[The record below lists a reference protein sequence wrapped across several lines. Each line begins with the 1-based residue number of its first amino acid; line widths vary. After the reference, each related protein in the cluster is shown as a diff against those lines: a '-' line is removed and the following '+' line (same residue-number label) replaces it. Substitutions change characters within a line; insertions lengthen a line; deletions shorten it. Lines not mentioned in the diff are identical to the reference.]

1 MWYLF
6 CFFVMFR
13 LKSINLELLFISNT
27 LMPNLSIFSLL
38 FVLGAIVFSQP
49 ILAQQTN
56 SLDTASEKQAE
67 RAADFDNKVQMLIGR
82 TFWLKPNLKAIG
94 RVVFYE
100 NPAEDAI
107 NFPIDKETSFVATGY
122 ERTSHFRYLKVE
134 FTDGKVGYLQL
145 NWSNLGNDKIEKP
158 IEFLL
163 DDKTTIFEYADYIY
177 PSQPSEFLKSY
188 WTKRPKEKQ
197 DSKPKLPPRIGM
209 TEAQVLASSWGKPS
223 SVNTTITAYANS
235 EQWVYGYGMY
245 VYFRNGKVSAI
256 QY

>member
-1 MWYLF
+1 MP
-6 CFFVMFR
+6 
-13 LKSINLELLFISNT
+13 LL
-27 LMPNLSIFSLL
+27 PKLSILL
-38 FVLGAIVFSQP
+38 AICLGSIPQLSFSQQK
-49 ILAQQTN
+49 IV
-56 SLDTASEKQAE
+56 SDVASERQLE
-67 RAADFDNKVQMLIGR
+67 RAIDFDNKVQNLIGR

-100 NPAEDAI
+100 APSEDAI
-107 NFPIDKETSFVATGY
+107 NFPVDKETSFVAIGY
-122 ERTSHFRYLKVE
+122 ERSAHFRYLKVE
-134 FTDGKVGYLQL
+134 LSDGRTGYLQL
-145 NWSNLGNDKIEKP
+145 NWSNIGNDKIDKP

-177 PSQPSEFLKSY
+177 PGPPTEFLKSY
-188 WTKRPKEKQ
+188 WAKRPKERQ
-197 DSKPKLPPRIGM
+197 DSKPKSPPRIGM

-223 SVNTTITAYANS
+223 SVNTTVTVYGNS

>member
-1 MWYLF
+1 MS
-6 CFFVMFR
+6 
-13 LKSINLELLFISNT
+13 LKSMRGLLI
-27 LMPNLSIFSLL
+27 LL
-38 FVLGAIVFSQP
+38 FVFICQHPVF
-49 ILAQQTN
+49 AQQKYTA
-56 SLDTASEKQAE
+56 DTASDKQTE
-67 RAADFDNKVQMLIGR
+67 RATDFDSKVQKLIGR

-100 NPAEDAI
+100 SPAEDAI
-107 NFPIDKETSFVATGY
+107 NFPFDKEISFVATGY
-122 ERTSHFRYLKVE
+122 EKTSHFRYLKVE
-134 FTDGKVGYLQL
+134 FIDGQVGYLQL

-177 PSQPSEFLKSY
+177 PSPPSEFLKSY
-188 WTKRPKEKQ
+188 WAKRPKEKQ
-197 DSKPKLPPRIGM
+197 DSKPKPPPRIGM
-209 TEAQVLASSWGKPS
+209 NEAQVLASSWGKPS
-223 SVNTTITAYANS
+223 SVNTTITAYGNS

>member
-1 MWYLF
+1 MS
-6 CFFVMFR
+6 
-13 LKSINLELLFISNT
+13 LKSMRGLL
-27 LMPNLSIFSLL
+27 IF
-38 FVLGAIVFSQP
+38 FCVFSCQQ
-49 ILAQQTN
+49 LVFAQQKYTT
-56 SLDTASEKQAE
+56 DTASDKQTE
-67 RAADFDNKVQMLIGR
+67 RATDFDSKVQKLIGR

-100 NPAEDAI
+100 SPAEDAI
-107 NFPIDKETSFVATGY
+107 NFPFDKEISFVATGY
-122 ERTSHFRYLKVE
+122 EKTSHFRYLKVE
-134 FTDGKVGYLQL
+134 FIDGQVGYLQL

-177 PSQPSEFLKSY
+177 PSPPSEFLKSY
-188 WTKRPKEKQ
+188 WAKRPKEKQ
-197 DSKPKLPPRIGM
+197 DSKPKPPPRIGM

-223 SVNTTITAYANS
+223 SVNTTITAYGNS